1 MSEHVSIGEL
11 AKETG
16 VKVVTIRYY
25 EQVRVLPPPERTQG
39 NYRTYSREHAKRLRF
54 IRRCRDLGF
63 SLDEIRD
70 LLRLSSE
77 DAQSCADVCLIAE
90 RHLEAVQE
98 KIADLNRL
106 ASELRSISA
115 SCNGNRPMAECRI
128 IEALSSNQMGK
139 EQPQIRLRTS

>member
-1 MSEHVSIGEL
+1 MSEHVGIGEL

-25 EQVRVLPPPERTQG
+25 EQVGVLEPPERTEG

-63 SLDEIRD
+63 SLDEIRG

-77 DAQSCADVCLIAE
+77 DAQSCVDVCVIAG
-90 RHLEAVQE
+90 RHLEAVEE

-115 SCNGNRPMAECRI
+115 SCTGNRPMAECRI
-128 IEALSSNQMGK
+128 IEALSPNEMGR
-139 EQPQIRLRTS
+139 EQIHS